1 MAAPRTQYQRDWHQA
16 NLTENRCKRRES
28 TRLWRERQSASDL
41 EKARASSRDH
51 LRKSYAQNPERIRAR
66 NRQWSKNNQ
75 DVVQAKNARHRA
87 AKLKAM
93 PLWLTSEQHQLIR
106 DFYRLARATGLTV
119 DHIVPLQGKT
129 VCGLHVP
136 WNLQLLPRREN
147 CSKRNVLCQY

>member
-1 MAAPRTQYQRDWHQA
+1 MAAPRAQYAHDWYKA
-16 NLTENRCKRRES
+16 NLDENRRKRRES
-28 TRLWRERQSASDL
+28 TQRYRACQSAAGL
-41 EKARASSRDH
+41 EKERAYAREH
-51 LRKSYAQNPERIRAR
+51 LRKSFAQNPERILAR
-66 NRQWSKNNQ
+66 NRQWSKDNQ

-93 PLWLTSEQHQLIR
+93 PTWLTTEQHQMIR
-106 DFYRLARATGLTV
+106 AFYQLAQATGLTV

-147 CSKRNVLCQY
+147 CSKRNKL